1 MSMNRGRRNTLGKPT
16 NKKQD
21 SLSPQNQQIHTPPI
35 MEKPVGETPDKHL
48 EKSPIRE
55 LVDLK
60 DVKPDEWKN
69 IALPL
74 VDAIKALMVQISQLS
89 TNQHL
94 DSRKIQMNERQAND
108 NSKALGRELAAI
120 KDLISKNKMTV
131 EEQIRIS

>member
-1 MSMNRGRRNTLGKPT
+1 
-16 NKKQD
+16 
-21 SLSPQNQQIHTPPI
+21 

-74 VDAIKALMVQISQLS
+74 VDAIKALMV
-89 TNQHL
+89 
-94 DSRKIQMNERQAND
+94 
-108 NSKALGRELAAI
+108 
-120 KDLISKNKMTV
+120 
-131 EEQIRIS
+131 